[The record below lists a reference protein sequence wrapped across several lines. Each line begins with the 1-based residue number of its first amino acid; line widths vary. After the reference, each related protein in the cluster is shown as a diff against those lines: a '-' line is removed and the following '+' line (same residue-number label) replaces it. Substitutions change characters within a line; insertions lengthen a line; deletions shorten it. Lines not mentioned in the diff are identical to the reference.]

1 DGGGPPMRVFL
12 KTRRADTP
20 VAAEASGRREVEFYS
35 RVAPV
40 MPGDLL
46 ARCYE
51 ADASTDD
58 AWHLLL
64 EDLDDSH
71 GLVTDWPFPPALA
84 QCERILTAFARFH
97 GFWWDDPRLGTS
109 IGAPRDPDALARW
122 EFPAHLATFAD
133 RLGESLST
141 ERRRLFERFVASA
154 PRR

>member
-1 DGGGPPMRVFL
+1 
-12 KTRRADTP
+12 ADVP
-20 VAAEASGRREVEFYS
+20 VAAAAGGRRGVAFYS
-35 RVAPV
+35 RGAPV

-71 GLVTDWPFPPALA
+71 GLVTDWPLAPTLA

-97 GFWWDDPRLGTS
+97 GFWWDDPRLRTS
-109 IGAPRDPDALARW
+109 IGAPPDPDALAPSG
-122 EFPAHLATFAD
+122 FPAHLA
-133 RLGESLST
+133 
-141 ERRRLFERFVASA
+141 
-154 PRR
+154 P